1 MGKEYTWPQS
11 LSSPS
16 DTTVP
21 RTLFHPGDRS
31 IASIFS
37 FLSFFTA
44 KGTMKAI
51 ELISVTKIFKK
62 INVKVR
68 LASAKKRF
76 IKYLGPRNA
85 MRVFSGQSSIQIL
98 YINQPFFLS
107 FFPNLNQPPASW
119 STGMKLL
126 SYIQINFSL
135 FLSHFPVTEVITLA
149 GNSNKIDINNHDFF
163 LCQCFHNYYFPL
175 SNYQGMLLSYFN
187 RIFRES

>member
-1 MGKEYTWPQS
+1 MAKEYTWPQS
-11 LSSPS
+11 LNSPC

-21 RTLFHPGDRS
+21 RTLFHSGDRS
-31 IASIFS
+31 IAPIFS

-76 IKYLGPRNA
+76 IKYFGPRNA
-85 MRVFSGQSSIQIL
+85 MRVFSGQSSIQIQYL
-98 YINQPFFLS
+98 NQPFFLS

-135 FLSHFPVTEVITLA
+135 FVSQFAATELITLA
-149 GNSNKIDINNHDFF
+149 ANSKKIDIYYHQFF
-163 LCQCFHNYYFPL
+163 LY
-175 SNYQGMLLSYFN
+175 
-187 RIFRES
+187 